1 MRVPLSW
8 LADHVEVG
16 VSATT
21 LADRLTAA
29 GLEIEAV
36 DRVGEDLAGVVTSR
50 VLEVDRHPHADRLA
64 LVRIDVG
71 GDERLVVCGAHNYA
85 PGDVVA
91 WAAPGAKLP
100 GGVEIG
106 RKQVRGVTSDGMLA
120 SARELGVLDD
130 HAGILVLPPDTPVGA
145 DLVEAAGMRDT
156 VLDLK
161 TYPNRGDTLS
171 IRGVAREAALVLGA
185 ELKPLDLSVPDTGSP
200 ASGLATV
207 EVEDTEGCPLYVAR
221 VVEGL
226 DAARPAPLWMVRRL
240 WLYGQRPLGAVVDVT
255 NYLLIDQGQ
264 PLHAFDL
271 DRVPG
276 QRILVRR
283 AREGERL
290 RTLDGRERTLTAA
303 DTLITS
309 GEQPL
314 ALAGIMG
321 GEESEVREDTRRVL
335 IESAHFPPAT
345 VLRTMRRL
353 GMHTEGGQRW
363 VKGVD
368 PAGAGPVAD
377 QAAALMARLAGGT
390 VAAGRLEAG
399 PGVPERPVVRL
410 DWTRSAARLGA
421 PANPEFAAG
430 FLRGVGCR
438 TEVQHPGTVLAVPP
452 SWRFDIEGWAD
463 LEEEVARCW
472 GYANLPVTLPKATGG
487 RLATDQRLR
496 RSLREVLAGMGVT
509 EAQTWPFLAQAAFDK
524 LGLAADDPRRRTLR
538 LANPVSEEAPELRTT
553 LLPGL
558 ADVARRNLDRGLPGT
573 ALFELGL
580 VFLPDPGRPGG
591 SGPGAG
597 PPGGSGPGAGPPGG
611 SGLPAGAGGE
621 LAGKPRP
628 GGNESLPDQPLV
640 LGLVLAGQRPVGRFD
655 DPRAD
660 YDLADV
666 KGVVEGLVAALGIEG
681 VSYRAEDPMPFHPG
695 RCAGVLLGDTPVG
708 LLGQLHPRVTAALE
722 LPAATHAAE
731 LWVEPLLTAVPAMR
745 PAPAPSP
752 YPELSFDVAFLVPP
766 GVAAGSLEAVLREA
780 GGELLTRLTLFDA
793 YEGPPLP
800 SGHRNLAYRVALQA
814 RDRTLTDAE
823 ARAVRDQ
830 MEALARERLQAVLR
844 AAE

>member
-16 VSATT
+16 VQATE

-29 GLEIEAV
+29 GLEIETV
-36 DRVGEDLAGVVTSR
+36 DRVGEDVAGVVTAR
-50 VLEVDRHPHADRLA
+50 VLEVGRHPRADRLVVA
-64 LVRIDVG
+64 RIDVG
-71 GDERLVVCGAHNYA
+71 GDERTVVAGAHNFA

-100 GGVEIG
+100 GGVDIG
-106 RKQVRGVTSDGMLA
+106 RRQLRGVTSDGMLA
-120 SARELGVLDD
+120 SARELGVFDD

-145 DLVEAAGMRDT
+145 DLVEAAGLRDD
-156 VLDLK
+156 VLDIK
-161 TYPNRGDTLS
+161 NYPNRGDTLS

-185 ELKPLDLSVPDTGSP
+185 ELKPLDLSVPETGPP
-200 ASGLATV
+200 ASELATV
-207 EVEDTEGCPLYVAR
+207 EVEDTEGCPVYIAR

-226 DAARPAPLWMVRRL
+226 DAPRPAPLWMARRL
-240 WLYGQRPLGAVVDVT
+240 WLYGQRTLGAVVDVT

-290 RTLDGRERTLTAA
+290 RTLDGRDRTLTAA

-321 GEESEVREDTRRVL
+321 GEESEVREGTRRVL
-335 IESAHFPPAT
+335 LESAHFPPAT

-353 GMHTEGGQRW
+353 GMQTEGGQRW

-390 VAAGRLEAG
+390 VARGRLEAG

-421 PANPEFAAG
+421 PADPEFAAG
-430 FLRGVGCR
+430 YLRGVGCR
-438 TEVQHPGTVLAVPP
+438 VEVHRPGTVLAIPP
-452 SWRFDIEGWAD
+452 SWRFDLEGWAD
-463 LEEEVARCW
+463 LEEEVARQW
-472 GYANLPVTLPKATGG
+472 GYANLPSTLPKATGG
-487 RLATDQRLR
+487 RLTAEQRLR
-496 RSLREVLAGMGVT
+496 RSLRQALAGMGVT
-509 EAQTWPFLAQAAFDK
+509 EAQTWPFLAQSAFDK
-524 LGLAADDPRRRTLR
+524 LGLPADDPRRRTLR
-538 LANPVSEEAPELRTT
+538 LANPVSEEAPELRTI

-558 ADVARRNLDRGLPGT
+558 ADVASRNLARGLPGA

-580 VFLPDPGRPGG
+580 VFLPRPERQPGLDGAAGPDGRRPTDPSLAAGPAPDGRALPGG
-591 SGPGAG
+591 D
-597 PPGGSGPGAGPPGG
+597 
-611 SGLPAGAGGE
+611 E
-621 LAGKPRP
+621 Y
-628 GGNESLPDQPLV
+628 LPDQPLV
-640 LGLVLAGQRPVGRFD
+640 LGLLLAGQRPAGRFD

-660 YDLADV
+660 FDLADV

-681 VSYRAEDPMPFHPG
+681 VSYRAEGPMPFHPG
-695 RCAGVLLGDTPVG
+695 RCAGVLLGNAPVG

-731 LWVEPLLTAVPAMR
+731 LWVEPLLQAVPALR

-766 GVAAGSLEAVLREA
+766 GVTAGSLEAVLREA

-800 SGHRNLAYRVALQA
+800 AGYRNLAYRVVLQA

-823 ARAVRDQ
+823 ARAVRDRMQ
-830 MEALARERLQAVLR
+830 ARAGERLQAVLR
-844 AAE
+844 TAE